1 MAISACSKYNTEEL
15 KQWILRRLGA
25 PFLKVEL
32 CEDHLD
38 DEVKQALQWFAAKKG
53 MVKQMVIPVNSGQTE
68 YPLPDEVD
76 TVLDVAF
83 PVPPMDISMIFSPF
97 ILVDEKVPYDV
108 FAAPSSV
115 GLYSSFTQT
124 LQYIEVAKR
133 ILGAESEWLQ
143 KDRVLHLW
151 PLPKDQAAVII
162 DYKPCFVY
170 LDQLNARDYDIVK
183 RYALAEAKLDL
194 GRIRSKYA
202 EYPTAHGTTTLDGER
217 LLEEATSEI
226 EALNEELAQS
236 AYAMGFV
243 TG

>member
-1 MAISACSKYNTEEL
+1 MALSACHLMNVDEL

-25 PFLKVEL
+25 PYLKVEL
-32 CEDHLD
+32 CDDHLN
-38 DEVKQALQWFAAKKG
+38 DEVEEALQWYVAKKG
-53 MVKQMVIPVNSGQTE
+53 LVKQGLIMVNPGQTE
-68 YPLPDEVD
+68 YQLPEEVE

-97 ILVDEKVPYDV
+97 ILLDEKVPYDV

-124 LQYIEVAKR
+124 LQYVEVAKR

-143 KDRVLHLW
+143 KDRILHIW
-151 PLPKDQAAVII
+151 PLPKNHAAVII
-162 DYKPCFVY
+162 DFKPCFVY
-170 LDQLNARDYDIVK
+170 LDQLSQRDHEIVK
-183 RYALAEAKLDL
+183 RYALASAKADL
-194 GRIRSKYA
+194 GRIRSKYS
-202 EYPTAHGTTTLDGER
+202 EYPTAQGSATLDGER
-217 LLEEATSEI
+217 LLEEANTEI
-226 EALNEELAQS
+226 EKLNEELAQS